1 MARSRSF
8 ALGALLA
15 LAVLAQPA
23 FVGFTPARAPLTQAS
38 ASRTGMVPLRAL
50 PDSEEAADAN
60 TMARAVVSMLA
71 ALVVAF
77 APVAEAQAAKTGG
90 RIGGTAPSA
99 KPKPPPQRAAPAPAP
114 VVKERVVEKTT
125 IIRQAAPMGAAPV
138 MMAPAPSMGDMIM
151 GAAVQ
156 GVVGGAVS
164 GAVQSAMAPHSNSA
178 GPSGTD
184 RMLEMQMR
192 QDERQMDKQS
202 NDIEDLKRQLA
213 ELKK

>member
-1 MARSRSF
+1 MARSSSCIL
-8 ALGALLA
+8 AGLLA
-15 LAVLAQPA
+15 LAFVASPA
-23 FVGFTPARAPLTQAS
+23 FVGFSPSKMPRMLDSTRMAQVEPQVQNTEMLEAPDARSYAGAAMS
-38 ASRTGMVPLRAL
+38 MV
-50 PDSEEAADAN
+50 
-60 TMARAVVSMLA
+60 A
-71 ALVVAF
+71 ALLVAF
-77 APVAEAQAAKTGG
+77 APMAEAQAAKTGG

>member
-1 MARSRSF
+1 MARSSSCMF
-8 ALGALLA
+8 AGLL
-15 LAVLAQPA
+15 VLAFLASPA
-23 FVGFTPARAPLTQAS
+23 FVGFAPSSMPRTRAAPIAEPQVKNPEMLETSDAS
-38 ASRTGMVPLRAL
+38 SFAGAALSMV
-50 PDSEEAADAN
+50 
-60 TMARAVVSMLA
+60 A

-77 APVAEAQAAKTGG
+77 APMAEAHAAKTGG

-99 KPKPPPQRAAPAPAP
+99 KPAPAPKPAPPAAVKERVIERRTTIIQAAPAPMA
-114 VVKERVVEKTT
+114 
-125 IIRQAAPMGAAPV
+125 AAPV
-138 MMAPAPSMGDMIM
+138 MAAPSLGDMVM

-164 GAVQSAMAPHSNSA
+164 GAVQSAMAPHSNGGGA
-178 GPSGTD
+178 PSSTD

>member
-1 MARSRSF
+1 MARSRSLAF
-8 ALGALLA
+8 GLLLA
-15 LAVLAQPA
+15 VAVLAQPA
-23 FVGFTPARAPLTQAS
+23 FVGFSPPCVPLTQAS
-38 ASRTGMVPLRAL
+38 KTRNTEVPLKTL
-50 PDSEEAADAN
+50 EITDVD
-60 TMARAVVSMLA
+60 TMARAAVSMLA
-71 ALVVAF
+71 ALLVAF

-99 KPKPPPQRAAPAPAP
+99 KPKAPPQRAAPPSA
-114 VVKERVVEKTT
+114 VKERVVEKTT
-125 IIRQAAPMGAAPV
+125 IIQQAAPMGAAP
-138 MMAPAPSMGDMIM
+138 MMAAPAPSMGDMIM

-164 GAVQSAMAPHSNSA
+164 GAVQSAMAPHSNSG
-178 GPSGTD
+178 GPTSTD